1 MEGHRIVNLPSISW
15 EDPLYIGSSVHQI
28 IFILIF
34 ISLYIK
40 KKDEKVINYRF
51 KSAKFMKLKTIKS
64 LLLAYMWIGGTCS
77 RQILDHPILQI

>member
-51 KSAKFMKLKTIKS
+51 KSAKFM
-64 LLLAYMWIGGTCS
+64 
-77 RQILDHPILQI
+77 